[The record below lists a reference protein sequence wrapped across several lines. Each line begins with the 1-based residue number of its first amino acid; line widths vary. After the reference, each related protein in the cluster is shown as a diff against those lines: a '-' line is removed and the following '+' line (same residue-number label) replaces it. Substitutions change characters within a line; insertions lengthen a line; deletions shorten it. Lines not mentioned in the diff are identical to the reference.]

1 MKDKKDWI
9 IKEDPIFDEF
19 NQITVGKLSRGESI
33 SHANKDRMT
42 DEVRKKVSESHKGKE
57 ISSETK
63 QKIKKW
69 FEEVGFTDEAKKK
82 MSEGSKSKVISD
94 ETRKRLSEM
103 NMGRKFTQEHRENIS
118 KNKMSKPYAIYK
130 NQTYT
135 LTELCNLLGFSA
147 KIKMS
152 RIKGGQIENTWGI
165 IFLETQK
172 PKTRRKPLKPY
183 AIYNGETLNIEELS
197 EKTGLGKIKISKIKS
212 GILKN
217 RLNIT
222 FL

>member
-1 MKDKKDWI
+1 MQNNDLNPEEDSLFDKLNK
-9 IKEDPIFDEF
+9 
-19 NQITVGKLSRGESI
+19 ITIGKLSRGESI

-42 DEVRKKVSESHKGKE
+42 DEVRKKLSESHKGKE
-57 ISSETK
+57 IAEETK

-69 FEEVGFTDEAKKK
+69 YKEVGFSDEAKKK

-103 NMGRKFTQEHRENIS
+103 NMGRKFTQEHRENLSI
-118 KNKMSKPYAIYK
+118 NKQNKPYAIYQDK
-130 NQTYT
+130 TYT
-135 LTELCNLLGFSA
+135 LTELCNLLGFPK

-183 AIYNGETLNIEELS
+183 GIYNGETLNIEELS
-197 EKTGLGKIKISKIKS
+197 EKTGLSKIKISQIKS

>member
-1 MKDKKDWI
+1 MQNNDLNPEEDSLFDKLNK
-9 IKEDPIFDEF
+9 
-19 NQITVGKLSRGESI
+19 ITIGKLSRGESI

-42 DEVRKKVSESHKGKE
+42 DEVRKKLSESHKGKE
-57 ISSETK
+57 IAEETK

-69 FEEVGFTDEAKKK
+69 YKEVGFSEEAKKK
-82 MSEGSKSKVISD
+82 MSEGSKSKVIGE

-103 NMGRKFTQEHRENIS
+103 NKGRKFTQEHRENLS
-118 KNKMSKPYAIYK
+118 KNKQNKPYAIYK
-130 NQTYT
+130 DQTYT
-135 LTELCNLLGFSA
+135 LTELCNLLGFSE

-152 RIKGGQIENTWGI
+152 RIKSGQIENTWGI

-172 PKTRRKPLKPY
+172 PKRRIKPLRSY

-197 EKTGLGKIKISKIKS
+197 EKTGFNRMKISQIKA
-212 GILKN
+212 GN
-217 RLNIT
+217 VMNHLNIT